1 MSDTL
6 ELASKRL
13 SRRDVLRIGV
23 AGTAVGLGG
32 SLLLKETLPAK
43 AAELKDKNCAQIEP
57 GAGAWR
63 TWVISSGSAI
73 NVPPPPGTAETRAEL
88 GQLHALASARN
99 AAVFDAIDFWN
110 AGSPSYR
117 WVDYA
122 VPYIIGPGT
131 PLGRRGPDGSRQ
143 LALVMVAIYD
153 AIIATWHWK
162 YVYNRRRPAEFD
174 PQLSTVVETP
184 NSPSYPSE
192 HAAAGRAAAEVL
204 AYLYP
209 ADAAVFRQRAADAAQ
224 TRVQAGVQYP
234 SDVAAGLELGRRVGE
249 AVVTHGQNDNHNAV
263 FTGSIPVGPWYWN
276 GTNPVTPAAGTW
288 QPWVLTSGSQFRSA
302 EPPRLGTDAQFQTE
316 LNEVVSFQ
324 PTFAQKAKA
333 FQAQTDE
340 GVTNIWYTTASK
352 RLFEERWADNPPR
365 SARSYALMAVA
376 EFDAL
381 VATWDAKFAYWQI
394 RPFQASPGFTPLFPT
409 PNHPSYP
416 AAHGGG
422 SGAYSAILAYLFPRD
437 ATSINVLADDFAMSR
452 LWAGIHYRTDIVVG
466 LQLGRQVAAQVINR
480 ANADGSG
487 PAPTLASTNGE
498 CDT

>member
-1 MSDTL
+1 MTDAL
-6 ELASKRL
+6 ELASKSL
-13 SRRDVLRIGV
+13 SRRDLLRLGM
-23 AGTAVGLGG
+23 AGAAVGLSGG
-32 SLLLKETLPAK
+32 LLLEGARPAQ
-43 AAELKDKNCAQIEP
+43 AAELKDKSCAQIEP

-63 TWVISSGSAI
+63 TWVISSGSSI
-73 NVPPPPGTAETRAEL
+73 NVPPPPGAHASRAEL
-88 GQLHALASARN
+88 KQLHTLASARSS
-99 AAVFDAIDFWN
+99 AVLDKIDFWN
-110 AGSPSYR
+110 AGSPVYR

-122 VPYIIGPGT
+122 VPYIVGPGT

-143 LALVMVAIYD
+143 LALVMVAMYD

-162 YVYNRRRPAEFD
+162 YVYKRRRPAEVD
-174 PQLSTVVETP
+174 PQLSTVVATP

-209 ADAAVFRQRAADAAQ
+209 ADAASFRQRAADAAQ

-234 SDVAAGLELGRRVGE
+234 SDVAAGLELGRKVGE
-249 AVVTHGQNDNHNAV
+249 AVVSHGQNDNHAAAWDGV
-263 FTGSIPVGPWYWN
+263 IPVGPWYWN
-276 GTNPVTPAAGTW
+276 GTNPITPVAGRW
-288 QPWVLTSGSQFRSA
+288 QPWVLTSGSEFRPA
-302 EPPRLGTDAQFQTE
+302 EPPRRGRDAQFQSE
-316 LNEVVSFQ
+316 LDEVVNFH

-340 GVTNIWYTTASK
+340 GVTNIWYATASK

-365 SARSYALMAVA
+365 AARAYALMGTA

-381 VATWDAKFAYWQI
+381 VATWDAKFTYWQI
-394 RPFQASPGFTPLFPT
+394 RPFQASPGFTTLFPT

-437 ATSINVLADDFAMSR
+437 ADSINALGDEFAMSR

-466 LQLGRQVAAQVINR
+466 LQLGRDVAAKVINR
-480 ANADGSG
+480 AMADGSG
-487 PAPTLASTNGE
+487 PVPTLTSMNGE
-498 CDT
+498 CDS